1 MMEDMRNKAKAL
13 VETSAFRS
21 FVMLVII
28 ANAAAIGLQ
37 TTNLSPV
44 WASVLATFDTFCLGV
59 YVVET
64 ALKLTAYRRAYFK
77 DGWNVFDF
85 TIITLSL
92 IPTALLPVPVQVAR
106 LLRIVRTFRD
116 FRIIS
121 IFSETR
127 LIAEA
132 IVRSLPG
139 VLWTAALLFI
149 IFYVFAVIGVA
160 LFGETF
166 PQYFGSLGKS
176 LYTLFQIMTLESWS
190 HGIARPVIAVHPWA
204 WLYFVP
210 FVIMASFIMLNVVVG
225 LLVNSIGETK
235 RGMTRDLP
243 RTETEEHAPIAAL
256 EQEMDRL
263 REHLKQM
270 EKILQTLRKEEPR

>member
-1 MMEDMRNKAKAL
+1 MMENMRNRAKVL
-13 VETSAFRS
+13 VETSAFRT
-21 FVMLVII
+21 FVTLII
-28 ANAAAIGLQ
+28 VANAAAIGFR
-37 TTNLSPV
+37 TASPAAP
-44 WASVLATFDTFCLGV
+44 WDAVLATFDTFCLGV

-64 ALKLTAYRRAYFK
+64 ALKLTAYHRAYFRE
-77 DGWNVFDF
+77 GWNVFDF
-85 TIITLSL
+85 TVISLSL
-92 IPTALLPVPVQVAR
+92 IPTALLPIPVQVAR

-116 FRIIS
+116 FRVIS

-149 IFYVFAVIGVA
+149 IFYVFAVTGVT

-190 HGIARPVIAVHPWA
+190 HGIARPVIVVHPWA

-210 FVIMASFIMLNVVVG
+210 FVVTASFIMLNVVVG
-225 LLVNSIGETK
+225 LLVNSIGET
-235 RGMTRDLP
+235 RQSMTRDLS
-243 RTETEEHAPIAAL
+243 RRETEENVSMAAL
-256 EQEMDRL
+256 EQEMGQL
-263 REHLKQM
+263 REHLEQM
-270 EKILQTLRKEEPR
+270 EKLLRTLRSEKEK

>member
-1 MMEDMRNKAKAL
+1 MREDVQKRAKAL
-13 VETSAFRS
+13 VETSVFQT
-21 FVMLVII
+21 FVTLVIV
-28 ANAAAIGLQ
+28 ANAAAIGFR
-37 TTNLSPV
+37 TASPAAPWDV
-44 WASVLATFDTFCLGV
+44 VLATFDIFCLGV

-64 ALKLTAYRRAYFK
+64 VLKLTAYRRAYFR
-77 DGWNVFDF
+77 DGWNLFDF
-85 TIITLSL
+85 TVISLSL
-92 IPTALLPVPVQVAR
+92 IPTTLLPVPVQVAR
-106 LLRIVRTFRD
+106 LLRIIRTFRD

-149 IFYVFAVIGVA
+149 ICYVFAVIGVT

-190 HGIARPVIAVHPWA
+190 HGIARPVIAAHPWA

-210 FVIMASFIMLNVVVG
+210 FVVMASFIMLNVVVG

-235 RGMTRDLP
+235 HGMTRDLS
-243 RTETEEHAPIAAL
+243 RKETEEYAPIAAL
-256 EQEMDRL
+256 EQEMDQL
-263 REHLKQM
+263 REHLEQM
-270 EKILQTLRKEEPR
+270 EKILQTLRKEEPK

>member
-1 MMEDMRNKAKAL
+1 MRENVQNRAKTL
-13 VETSAFRS
+13 VETSAFRT
-21 FVMLVII
+21 FVTLII
-28 ANAAAIGLQ
+28 VANAAAIGFR
-37 TTNLSPV
+37 TTGPAAP
-44 WASVLATFDTFCLGV
+44 WDAVLATFDTFCLGV

-64 ALKLTAYRRAYFK
+64 ALKLTAYRRAYFRE
-77 DGWNVFDF
+77 GWNVFDF
-85 TIITLSL
+85 TVIFLSL
-92 IPTALLPVPVQVAR
+92 IPTTLLPVPVQVAR

-235 RGMTRDLP
+235 QGMTRDLP
-243 RTETEEHAPIAAL
+243 RKETEAHAPIAAL
-256 EQEMDRL
+256 GQEMDRL
-263 REHLKQM
+263 REHLERM
-270 EKILQTLRKEEPR
+270 EKILQTLRKEEPK